1 MFKIK
6 AFTLAEI
13 LIVIAVIGLIAA
25 VTIPVILR
33 GVIEKQWRSS
43 YQKAYNTVSN
53 VYMSEHTSGNLPN
66 SNDENSVLTMFKAMN
81 SYMTIKDYAK
91 PSTEEKIISEALY
104 DNSDYYN
111 SISFNND
118 SSDSNSLYV
127 QKSVISPWIITE
139 DNMAYCVVVGKGCST
154 KESINSSGNHNN
166 AVQNS
171 CVLVVVDVN
180 GLNNGPNRIEPQILS
195 ADQLNET
202 DVVDILTRDSYY
214 IYVGLNGVSSGSKQ
228 STVTGRIVSDLK

>member
-13 LIVIAVIGLIAA
+13 LIVVTVIGLIA
-25 VTIPVILR
+25 VTTIPVILK

-43 YQKAYNTVSN
+43 YQKAYNTISN
-53 VYMSEHTSGNLPN
+53 LYMSERSSGNLPN
-66 SNDENSVLTMFKAMN
+66 SNNENSVLAMFKAMN
-81 SYMTIKDYAK
+81 SYMLIKDYAK

-111 SISFNND
+111 SINFNND
-118 SSDSNSLYV
+118 NSDNNSLYV
-127 QKSVISPWIITE
+127 QKSTISPWIITE

-154 KESINSSGNHNN
+154 KENINSSGNHNN
-166 AVQNS
+166 AIQNS

-195 ADQLNET
+195 TNPLNKT
-202 DVVDILTRDSYY
+202 KAIDTLSGDRYY
-214 IYVGLNGVSSGSKQ
+214 IYVGLNGVTAGSKK